1 MKVVSREKLMEHQR
15 ILSFFRNTHTVE
27 FSGSGM
33 TLKYGKKTMYAPQNF
48 EEFDKE
54 SFYEFLGLA
63 SMVRSDLKK
72 SNLIFDKKRVS
83 FHRLQQIEDC
93 KQAFEIDM
101 KHAYWNLAK
110 KVGIISDK
118 TYRKGEKVSKIN
130 RLRGLGSIASRREV
144 FKMDKD
150 TGEMVFSHVKEN
162 EQGRNAFFYL
172 SWLVE
177 KTMLGLFDTL
187 PGGMLGYWF
196 DAAFLRS
203 GYESQAIEYFNGLG
217 FEVKTLPVSIEN
229 YAYDVGKRYIQV
241 IEKNPT
247 VIDQGEAEHCKYRV
261 KRFSFHMDNT
271 KKGII

>member
-1 MKVVSREKLMEHQR
+1 MEHQR

-33 TLKYGKKTMYAPQNF
+33 TLKYAKKTMYAPQNF

-93 KQAFEIDM
+93 KEAFEIDM
-101 KHAYWNLAK
+101 NHAYWNLAK

-203 GYESQAIEYFNGLG
+203 GYENQAIEYFNGLG
-217 FEVKTLPVSIEN
+217 FEVKTVPVSIEN
-229 YAYDVGKRYIQV
+229 YAYDVSKRYIQV

-247 VIDQGEAEHCKYRV
+247 VLDHGEAEHCKYRV
-261 KRFSFHMDNT
+261 KRFSFHLDNH
-271 KKGII
+271 